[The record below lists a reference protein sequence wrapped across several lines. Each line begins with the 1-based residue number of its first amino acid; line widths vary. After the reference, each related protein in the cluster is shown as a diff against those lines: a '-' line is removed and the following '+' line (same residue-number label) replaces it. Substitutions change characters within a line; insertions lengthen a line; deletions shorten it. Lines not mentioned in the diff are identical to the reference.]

1 MYIFYTH
8 KIVFADD
15 MIVYVEN
22 QEESTTSKINKQLT
36 ARLQDT
42 KLICKRE
49 LLSYV
54 PTMYKWSLKLKP

>member
-1 MYIFYTH
+1 MCIFYTH

-22 QEESTTSKINKQLT
+22 QKESTTSKINKQLT

-42 KLICKRE
+42 KLICKSE
-49 LLSYV
+49 LLSYM
-54 PTMYKWSLKLKP
+54 PTMYKWNLKLKA